1 MRYGNTV
8 GPFFD
13 RIADTPS
20 SFDFVEPTIGESAV
34 PLDDVD
40 PAAVR
45 AHCEAADVDLVVHL
59 PIDISLVQAAPEVA
73 DGLHAYLERALDLA
87 AEMGA
92 EKGVAHC
99 DAGRG
104 ARGDVDRLRKNVRRL
119 DEAGQVRG
127 VEVVFENLGMLE
139 KGYSLDTV
147 GDVLADTGAA
157 MCFDVGHAYQEGG
170 QDAVDEF
177 LASHADLVGHLH
189 VHDVRGRGDSHV
201 TVGAGEID
209 YDPVAVELA
218 AAGFDGT
225 VGVEVFAPDVRLCE
239 HSMDVLRN
247 AFQRVR

>member
-13 RIADTPS
+13 RIADTPA

-34 PLDDVD
+34 PLEAVD
-40 PAAVR
+40 PAAIR
-45 AHCEAADVDLVVHL
+45 ADCEAAGVDLVVHL
-59 PIDISLVQAAPEVA
+59 PIDLSLVQAAPEVA

-104 ARGDVDRLRKNVRRL
+104 ARCDVDRLRENVRRL
-119 DEAGQVRG
+119 AEAGEARG

-139 KGYSLDTV
+139 KGYSLDAV
-147 GDVLADTGAA
+147 GDVLADSDAS
-157 MCFDVGHAYQEGG
+157 MCFDVGHAFQEGG
-170 QDAVDEF
+170 QDAVDDF
-177 LASHADLVGHLH
+177 LASNADLVSHLH
-189 VHDVRGRGDSHV
+189 VHDVRGRGDSHI
-201 TVGAGEID
+201 TVGAGDVD
-209 YDPVAVELA
+209 YDPVAAELA

-225 VGVEVFAPDVRLCE
+225 VAIEVFAPDARLCE
-239 HSMDVLRN
+239 HSMDAVRGT
-247 AFQRVR
+247 FQNVR